1 MSEPLSEAL
10 SEPLPVALRVPLRV
24 PIPTTVTGELPDGL
38 LEAFAGYEAAL
49 ATNDLAALDAWFAP
63 GEHTL
68 RGDASGLLVGHDAIS
83 SFRGARS
90 GTVARGIRALH
101 VRVIDPGHALIVSV
115 NAPDAGGAG
124 LVTQLWSR
132 SGTGAWQ
139 VEVAQVAA
147 PPAAINPTVWRLVG
161 NPLVAAGSATDSAA
175 AVSADSADA
184 VADTASGS
192 PLAGETI
199 AVKDLYDITGF
210 TVGAGNPT
218 FLREAAPAT
227 ATAPAITALLAA
239 GASVRGIAQTDEF
252 AYSIAG
258 DNEHYG
264 TPPNVRVPGGLPGGS
279 SSGPAAAVA
288 LGQASIGLATDTAG
302 SIRVPASYQ
311 GLWGLR
317 STHGAVNRTGLLP
330 LAPSFDTVGW
340 LSRGPAVLRAAAA
353 ASLDPAAQVA
363 VPARFVV
370 SRALVFAATDEVQAA
385 FIDGLDKLT
394 RAGRMPAPDLVDVG
408 DLTEALRIFRT
419 VQAAEAWRAHGAWI
433 STHPGALGAAV
444 ADRFQAAARIDAAAE
459 AAARSDLAAARARLD
474 SVLDGRIL
482 LLPSASS
489 TAPSRRGSPAEID
502 ATRTATLSMTS
513 LAGMG
518 GYPALSVPLFEI
530 GGAPLGLCL
539 VGPRHSDLALIDIG
553 AELVGTELAY
563 TELVNRTKHD

>member
-1 MSEPLSEAL
+1 MSELT
-10 SEPLPVALRVPLRV
+10 VPT
-24 PIPTTVTGELPDGL
+24 PTTVTGELPDGL
-38 LEAFAGYEAAL
+38 LAAFAGYENAL

-68 RGDASGLLVGHDAIS
+68 RGDATGLLVGHDAIS
-83 SFRGARS
+83 GFRGARS

-124 LVTQLWSR
+124 LVTQLWSLA
-132 SGTGAWQ
+132 GTGAWQ

-147 PPAAINPTVWRLVG
+147 PPAALNPTVWRLVG
-161 NPLVAAGSATDSAA
+161 NPLVAATPADGAA
-175 AVSADSADA
+175 P
-184 VADTASGS
+184 G

-199 AVKDLYDITGF
+199 AVKDLYDIAGF
-210 TVGAGNPT
+210 TVGAGNPVY
-218 FLREAAPAT
+218 LREAVPAT
-227 ATAPAITALLAA
+227 TTAPAVTALLTA

-317 STHGAVNRTGLLP
+317 STHGAVDRTGLLP

-340 LSRGPAVLRAAAA
+340 LTRGPAVLRAAAA
-353 ASLDPAAQVA
+353 VSLDTARQTD

-370 SRALVFAATDEVQAA
+370 SAALVFAADDDVQGA
-385 FIDGLDKLT
+385 FVAGLDRLSN
-394 RAGRMPAPDLVDVG
+394 AGLLATPDLVDVG
-408 DLTEALRIFRT
+408 DLAEALRIFRT
-419 VQAAEAWRAHGAWI
+419 VQAAEAWRANRDWVTA
-433 STHPGALGAAV
+433 HPGALGAAV
-444 ADRFQAAARIDAAAE
+444 AGRFEVASRSDPAEEKAARTALAE
-459 AAARSDLAAARARLD
+459 ARARLD
-474 SVLDGRIL
+474 AVLDGRIL

-489 TAPSRRGSPAEID
+489 TAPSRRADPAAID
-502 ATRTATLSMTS
+502 RTRTNTLTMTS
-513 LAGMG
+513 LAGIG
-518 GYPALSVPLFEI
+518 GYPALSVPLFEVA
-530 GGAPLGLCL
+530 GAPVGLCM
-539 VGPRHSDLALIDIG
+539 VGPRHSDLALIDH
-553 AELVGTELAY
+553 AATF
-563 TELVNRTKHD
+563 VNRSKHD